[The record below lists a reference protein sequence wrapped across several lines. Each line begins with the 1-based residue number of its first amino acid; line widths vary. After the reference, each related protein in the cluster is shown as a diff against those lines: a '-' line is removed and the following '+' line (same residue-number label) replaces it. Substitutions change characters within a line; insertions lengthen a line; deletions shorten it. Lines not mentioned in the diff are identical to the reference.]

1 MNFKKISALLVAVLF
16 VAAMASAQASQYFKP
31 SGIYLTPQI
40 GFHSWGGSIPF
51 GANAEYALNENIGIG
66 GTLMA
71 QFWSETYWSESLISI
86 AAEVNYHFIKLD
98 AEKIDLYV
106 GVGLGYS
113 IVSVSY
119 DSGYTTGSSASS
131 GLNLQPIIGA
141 RYYFSPKMA
150 ASLRLVGSLIGSYTG
165 VGATAGVT
173 FILN

>member
-1 MNFKKISALLVAVLF
+1 MNFKKIGVLLLSFVI
-16 VAAMASAQASQYFKP
+16 VAAVASAGTKEFSLGK
-31 SGIYLTPQI
+31 IYLTPQI
-40 GFHSWGGSIPF
+40 GFSSWGGSIPF
-51 GANAEYALNENIGIG
+51 GANVEYAMNENIGIG

-86 AAEVNYHFIKLD
+86 AAEVNYHFIKLN

-119 DSGYTTGSSASS
+119 NSGYSTGSSAAS

-150 ASLRLVGSLIGSYTG
+150 ASLRLVGSLIGGFTG
-165 VGATAGVT
+165 FGATAGVSLV
-173 FILN
+173 LN